1 MRAER
6 PGVLL
11 RAPCD
16 PEAAPP
22 GPVLKPSPA
31 MRSLRGLLLGLLVAA
46 TLAALTP
53 AAQAQYFGRNKVRYD
68 DFAFRV
74 LETEHFDIYY
84 YEGMDQ
90 SVRDVA
96 RMAER
101 WYDRL
106 SVILD
111 HEFEDRKSI
120 VLYAD
125 DADFRQTNIANIGEG
140 TQGVTEGARLRV
152 VLPVASSYAE
162 TDHVLGHELIH
173 QFQYDIART
182 SGRFAQFVRL
192 PLFLIEGMAEYY
204 SVGRE
209 DALTAMWMRDA
220 VLRDDFPSVGDLQ
233 TSGRYNEYQYGQ
245 PFWAYVGGTYGDEAG
260 VQLFRTAL
268 DMPLDSAI
276 VAVTGVSADTLSARW
291 ERELRATLVPPA
303 EGRAAPR
310 PPRTDAEREAIAEER
325 AARAEAIAEGQRP
338 RAPRF
343 LAYPDSL
350 PDIDAT
356 RLLARERETG
366 GINIAPQLSPDGRYV
381 AYLSELDLFGIDL
394 FLANA
399 ETGEVVTKLES
410 VGTDSHFDAI
420 RFIESAGA
428 WSPDGRQFAYVV
440 FAGGDNE
447 IAVLDVDR
455 RDVVRRLTVA
465 GIGAIKDPS
474 WSPDGTRLVFSGVQ
488 GGISDLYTVAVG
500 GADDGTVAQLTNDR
514 FADLQPAW
522 SPDGRQIAFVTDRGP
537 ETDFVRLTFSP
548 MQIALF
554 DVETGAVETLAL
566 FDDVKHINPAWS
578 PNGSSLYFISDRAGF
593 NDVYRYDVASGGLF
607 QVTNLATGVAG
618 IADLSPALSVA
629 DRTGALAYSVFE
641 GQRYSVY
648 RTDAADAVG
657 TPVDRVSETVVADVL
672 PPVSAIGTSSIQD
685 YLADATGGLPEA
697 QTFPTRDY
705 TPRLSLEYI
714 SQPQVGVGYDSFYNS
729 GFGVAGGISFLFA
742 DQLSDNLVGVSV
754 AANGTFKD
762 IGGQALYL
770 NRGSRLNYGAIVG
783 QVPFLQVLFGAAPPE
798 AGGYPTRLYYRTY
811 ITQAGGLAS
820 YPLNQSQR
828 LEANAG
834 YRRYGFDLEY
844 DSFQITGGG
853 FGIYEGRRPYEGFDP
868 EPLHLAEAGAAFV
881 GDASFFGFVSPI
893 RGYRYRFGVDGTVG
907 SLDYATVTTDA
918 RRYQMVRLP
927 GAPRRVPLTFAV
939 RALHFGRYGTDADNG
954 LLNPLYLGF
963 GQFVRG
969 YSAGSFENNLAFGAF
984 QDRLLGSKM
993 AVASAEVRLPL
1004 FGVPQLG
1011 LISFPYLP
1019 TELSLFADAGFV
1031 WGTIPEFRSVNQ
1043 QTGELVNGPT
1053 YGSSFDDQRPV
1064 FSAGVSARISVLGAL
1079 VVEPYYALPFSRWGD
1094 DGDLSAGRGVF
1105 GLNLTP
1111 GW

>member
-1 MRAER
+1 
-6 PGVLL
+6 
-11 RAPCD
+11 
-16 PEAAPP
+16 
-22 GPVLKPSPA
+22 
-31 MRSLRGLLLGLLVAA
+31 MRSPVRGLLSGLLLAA
-46 TLAALTP
+46 TLVALAP

-68 DFAFRV
+68 DFDFRV
-74 LETEHFDIYY
+74 LETEHFDLYY
-84 YEGMDQ
+84 YEGMEQ
-90 SVRDVA
+90 SAPDVA

-106 SVILD
+106 STILD

-162 TDHVLGHELIH
+162 TDHVLGHELVH

-192 PLFLIEGMAEYY
+192 PLFVIEGMAEYY

-220 VLRDDFPSVGDLQ
+220 CLRDDFPTIGELQ
-233 TSGRYNEYQYGQ
+233 RSGRYNEYQYGQ
-245 PFWAYVGGTYGDEAG
+245 PFWAYLAGTYGDETG

-276 VAVTGVSADTLSARW
+276 VAVTGVRPDALSAQW
-291 ERELRATLVPPA
+291 EAALRATLVPPA
-303 EGRAAPR
+303 EGRSAPR
-310 PPRTDAEREAIAEER
+310 PPRTPDELEAIAEER
-325 AARAEAIAEGQRP
+325 RERAEAVAEGDRP
-338 RAPRF
+338 GPPRY

-394 FLANA
+394 FLADA
-399 ETGEVVTKLES
+399 ESGEVLTKLES
-410 VGTDSHFDAI
+410 VGTNSHFDAI
-420 RFIESAGA
+420 RFIESAGT
-428 WSPDGRQFAYVV
+428 WSPDGTRFAYVV

-447 IAVLDVDR
+447 IAVLDVER
-455 RDVVRRLTVA
+455 RDIVERLTVE

-474 WSPDGTRLVFSGVQ
+474 WSPDGSRIAFAGVR
-488 GGISDLYTVAVG
+488 GGISDLYTVEVG
-500 GADDGTVAQLTNDR
+500 GDGDGRVTQLTNDR
-514 FADLQPAW
+514 YADLQPAW
-522 SPDGRQIAFVTDRGP
+522 SPDGSQIAFVTDRGP

-548 MQIALF
+548 MQIALY
-554 DVETGAVETLAL
+554 DVEGGAVEVLDL

-578 PNGSSLYFISDRAGF
+578 PDGQSLYFISDRAGF
-593 NDVYRYDVASGGLF
+593 NDVYRYDVATGDRY

-629 DRTGALAYSVFE
+629 DDTGALAYSVFE
-641 GQRYSVY
+641 AQRYSVY
-648 RTDAADAVG
+648 RTPAEEAVG
-657 TPVDRVSETVVADVL
+657 TLVEDGPETAVADVL
-672 PPVSAIGTSSIQD
+672 PPVGAIGTSSIQA

-697 QTFPTRDY
+697 QTFPTRRY
-705 TPRLSLEYI
+705 SPRLSLEYI

-770 NRGSRLNYGAIVG
+770 NRGKRLNYGAIVG
-783 QVPFLQVLFGAAPPE
+783 QVPFLQVFVGRAPADE
-798 AGGYPTRLYYRTY
+798 GGYLTRLYYRTY
-811 ITQAGGLAS
+811 ITQAGGLTS

-828 LEANAG
+828 IEANAG

-844 DSFQITGGG
+844 DSFRLTQGGG
-853 FGIYEGRRPYEGFDP
+853 GIFEGRRTFEGFDP
-868 EPLHLAEAGAAFV
+868 DALHLFEAGAAFV

-893 RGYRYRFGVDGTVG
+893 RGYRYRLGVDGTMG
-907 SLDYATVTTDA
+907 SLDYASVTADA
-918 RRYQMVRLP
+918 RRYQMVRP
-927 GAPRRVPLTFAV
+927 GGFPRRVPVTLAV
-939 RALHFGRYGTDADNG
+939 RALHFGRYGSGADDP

-969 YSAGSFENNLAFGAF
+969 YSAGSFDTNQAFGAF
-984 QDRLLGSKM
+984 QDRLLGSRL
-993 AVASAEVRLPL
+993 AIASAEVRLPL

-1019 TELSLFADAGFV
+1019 TELTLFADAGFV
-1031 WGTIPEFRSVNQ
+1031 WGTIPQ
-1043 QTGELVNGPT
+1043 QFQRVGGTANIPPIDGPT
-1053 YGSSFDDQRPV
+1053 YGSSFGDQRPV

-1079 VVEPYYALPFSRWGD
+1079 VVEPYYAFPFSRWGD
-1094 DGDLSAGRGVF
+1094 DGDLPSGRGVF

>member
-1 MRAER
+1 
-6 PGVLL
+6 
-11 RAPCD
+11 
-16 PEAAPP
+16 
-22 GPVLKPSPA
+22 
-31 MRSLRGLLLGLLVAA
+31 MRSTARRLLQGLLLAA
-46 TLAALTP
+46 TLAALAP

-68 DFAFRV
+68 DFNFRI
-74 LETEHFDIYY
+74 LETEHFDLYY
-84 YEGMDQ
+84 YEGMEK
-90 SVRDVA
+90 SAPDVA

-106 SVILD
+106 STILD

-162 TDHVLGHELIH
+162 TDHVLGHELVH

-192 PLFLIEGMAEYY
+192 PLFVIEGMAEYY

-220 VLRDDFPSVGDLQ
+220 VLRDDFPTIGELQ
-233 TSGRYNEYQYGQ
+233 RSGRYNEYQYGQ

-276 VAVTGVSADTLSARW
+276 VAVTGIGPDSLSANW
-291 ERELRATLVPPA
+291 ERDLRATLVPPA
-303 EGRAAPR
+303 RDRSAPR
-310 PPRTDAEREAIAEER
+310 PPRTPDELEAIAEER
-325 AARAEAIAEGQRP
+325 RERAEKVAEGDRP
-338 RAPRF
+338 GPPRY

-399 ETGEVVTKLES
+399 ETGEVVAKLES
-410 VGTDSHFDAI
+410 VGTNSHFDAI
-420 RFIESAGA
+420 RFIESAGT
-428 WSPDGRQFAYVV
+428 WSPDGRRFAYVV

-447 IAVLDVDR
+447 IAVLDVNR
-455 RDVVRRLTVA
+455 RDVVRRLTVE

-474 WSPDGTRLVFSGVQ
+474 WSPDGSRIAFAGVQ
-488 GGISDLYTVAVG
+488 GGISDLYTVEVG
-500 GADDGTVAQLTNDR
+500 GANDGRVTQLTNDR
-514 FADLQPAW
+514 YADLQPAW
-522 SPDGRQIAFVTDRGP
+522 SPDGSRIAFVTDRGP
-537 ETDFVRLTFSP
+537 ETDFVRLTYSP
-548 MQIALF
+548 MQIALY
-554 DVETGAVETLAL
+554 DVAAGAVEVLDL
-566 FDDVKHINPAWS
+566 FADVKHINPAWS
-578 PNGSSLYFISDRAGF
+578 PDGQSLYFISDRAGF

-629 DRTGALAYSVFE
+629 DDTGALAYSVFE

-648 RTDAADAVG
+648 RTDAGDAVG
-657 TPVDRVSETVVADVL
+657 TPVDPVSEAVAADVL
-672 PPVSAIGTSSIQD
+672 PPVSAIGTSSIQR
-685 YLADATGGLPEA
+685 YLANATGGLPEA
-697 QTFPTRDY
+697 QAFPTRGY
-705 TPRLSLEYI
+705 SPRLSLEYI
-714 SQPQVGVGYDSFYNS
+714 SQPQVGVGYDSYYNS

-754 AANGTFKD
+754 AANGSFKD

-770 NRGSRLNYGAIVG
+770 NRGKRLNYGAIVG
-783 QVPFLQVLFGAAPPE
+783 QVPFLQVLFGRAPEE

-811 ITQAGGLAS
+811 ITQAGGLTS

-828 LEANAG
+828 IEANAG

-844 DSFQITGGG
+844 DSFQLGQGG
-853 FGIYEGRRPYEGFDP
+853 FGLYEGRRAYEGFDP
-868 EPLHLAEAGAAFV
+868 DPLHLAEAGAAFV

-907 SLDYATVTTDA
+907 SLDYAAVTTDA
-918 RRYQMVRLP
+918 RRYQMVRP
-927 GAPRRVPLTFAV
+927 GGFPRRLPITLAV
-939 RALHFGRYGTDADNG
+939 RALHFGRYGNDADNFR
-954 LLNPLYLGF
+954 LNPLFLGY
-963 GQFVRG
+963 GQYVRG
-969 YSAGSFENNLAFGAF
+969 YSFGSFESNEAFGAF

-993 AVASAEVRLPL
+993 AIASAEVRLPL

-1011 LISFPYLP
+1011 LVSFPYLP

-1031 WGTIPEFRSVNQ
+1031 WGTIPQFRSINQ
-1043 QTGELVNGPT
+1043 TTGEVVDGPT
-1053 YGSSFDDQRPV
+1053 FGSSFGDQRPV

-1094 DGDLSAGRGVF
+1094 GGDLPTGRGVF

>member
-1 MRAER
+1 
-6 PGVLL
+6 
-11 RAPCD
+11 
-16 PEAAPP
+16 
-22 GPVLKPSPA
+22 
-31 MRSLRGLLLGLLVAA
+31 MRSTARSLIHGLLLAA
-46 TLAALTP
+46 TLVALAP

-68 DFAFRV
+68 DFDFRI
-74 LETEHFDIYY
+74 LETEHFDLYY
-84 YEGMDQ
+84 YEGMEQ
-90 SVRDVA
+90 SAPDVA

-106 SVILD
+106 STILQ

-192 PLFLIEGMAEYY
+192 PLFVIEGMAEYY

-220 VLRDDFPSVGDLQ
+220 ILRDDFPTIGELQ
-233 TSGRYNEYQYGQ
+233 RSGRFNEYQYGQ
-245 PFWAYVGGTYGDEAG
+245 PFWAFIGGTYGDETG

-276 VAVTGVSADTLSARW
+276 VAVTGISSDSLSANW
-291 ERELRATLVPPA
+291 ERALRATLVPPA
-303 EGRAAPR
+303 EGRSAPR
-310 PPRTDAEREAIAEER
+310 PPRTPDELDAIAEER
-325 AARAEAIAEGQRP
+325 RERAEAVAEGKRP
-338 RAPRF
+338 KAPRF

-394 FLANA
+394 FLADA
-399 ETGEVVTKLES
+399 ESGEVLTKLES
-410 VGTDSHFDAI
+410 VGTNSHFDAI
-420 RFIESAGA
+420 RFIESAGT
-428 WSPDGRQFAYVV
+428 WSPDGSRFAYVV

-447 IAVLDVDR
+447 IAVLDVGR
-455 RDVVRRLTVA
+455 RNVVKRLTVE

-474 WSPDGTRLVFSGVQ
+474 WSPDGSRIAFAGVQ
-488 GGISDLYTVAVG
+488 GGISDLYTVEVG
-500 GADDGTVAQLTNDR
+500 GPNDGRVVQLTNDR
-514 FADLQPAW
+514 YADLQPAW
-522 SPDGRQIAFVTDRGP
+522 SPDGSEIAFVTDRGP
-537 ETDFVRLTFSP
+537 ETDFVRLTYSP

-554 DVETGAVETLAL
+554 DVASGRVETLDL
-566 FDDVKHINPAWS
+566 FQGVKHINPAWS
-578 PNGSSLYFISDRAGF
+578 PDGASLYFISDRAGF
-593 NDVYRYDVASGGLF
+593 NDVYRYDTAGGGVY
-607 QVTNLATGVAG
+607 QVTNLATGVSG

-629 DRTGALAYSVFE
+629 DGTGALAYSVFE

-648 RTDAADAVG
+648 RTAAEDAVG
-657 TPVDRVSETVVADVL
+657 TLVETATEPAVADVL
-672 PPVSAIGTSSIQD
+672 PPVSAIGTSSIQT

-697 QTFPTRDY
+697 QAFPTRGY
-705 TPRLSLEYI
+705 SPRLSLEYI
-714 SQPQVGVGYDSFYNS
+714 SQPQVGVGYDSYYNS

-754 AANGTFKD
+754 AANGSFKD

-783 QVPFLQVLFGAAPPE
+783 QVPYLQVLFGRAPEE
-798 AGGYPTRLYYRTY
+798 AGGYATRLYYRTY
-811 ITQAGGLAS
+811 ITQVGGLTS

-828 LEANAG
+828 LEANVG

-844 DSFQITGGG
+844 DSFQFNPGG
-853 FGIYEGRRPYEGFDP
+853 FGALYEGRRAYEGFDP
-868 EPLHLAEAGAAFV
+868 DPLHLAEAGAAFV

-907 SLDYATVTTDA
+907 SLDYATVTADA
-918 RRYQMVRLP
+918 RRYQMVRP
-927 GAPRRVPLTFAV
+927 GGFPRRVPITLAV
-939 RALHFGRYGTDADNG
+939 RAVHYGRYGTDADNFR
-954 LLNPLYLGF
+954 LNPLYLGY
-963 GQFVRG
+963 GQYVRG
-969 YSAGSFENNLAFGAF
+969 YSFNSFNSSEAFGAF

-993 AVASAEVRLPL
+993 AVASAEVRVPL

-1031 WGTIPEFRSVNQ
+1031 WGTIPQFRSINGD
-1043 QTGELVNGPT
+1043 TGDVADGPT
-1053 YGSSFDDQRPV
+1053 FGSAFGDQRPV

-1094 DGDLSAGRGVF
+1094 DGDLTSGRGVF

>member
-1 MRAER
+1 MRT
-6 PGVLL
+6 
-11 RAPCD
+11 
-16 PEAAPP
+16 
-22 GPVLKPSPA
+22 PA
-31 MRSLRGLLLGLLVAA
+31 RGLLSGLLIAA
-46 TLAALTP
+46 TLVALAP

-68 DFAFRV
+68 DFNFRI
-74 LETEHFDIYY
+74 LETEHFDLYY
-84 YEGMDQ
+84 YEGMEQ
-90 SVRDVA
+90 SAPDVA

-106 SVILD
+106 STILD

-162 TDHVLGHELIH
+162 TDHVLGHELVH

-192 PLFLIEGMAEYY
+192 PLFVIEGMAEYY

-220 VLRDDFPSVGDLQ
+220 CLRDDFPTIGELQ
-233 TSGRYNEYQYGQ
+233 RSGRYNEYQYGQ
-245 PFWAYVGGTYGDEAG
+245 PFWAYIAGTYGDETG

-268 DMPLDSAI
+268 DMPLDSAL
-276 VAVTGVSADTLSARW
+276 VAVTGISADSLSAGW
-291 ERELRATLVPPA
+291 ERSLRATLVPPA
-303 EGRAAPR
+303 EGRSAPR
-310 PPRTDAEREAIAEER
+310 PPRTSSELEAIAEER
-325 AARAEAIAEGQRP
+325 RERAEAIAEGERP
-338 RAPRF
+338 GPPRY

-394 FLANA
+394 FLADA
-399 ETGEVVTKLES
+399 ESGEVLTKLES
-410 VGTDSHFDAI
+410 VGTNSHFDAI
-420 RFIESAGA
+420 RFIESAGT
-428 WSPDGRQFAYVV
+428 WSPDGSRFAYVV

-447 IAVLDVDR
+447 IAVLDVER
-455 RDVVRRLTVA
+455 RDVVRRLTVE

-474 WSPDGTRLVFSGVQ
+474 WSPDGSRIAFAGVR
-488 GGISDLYTVAVG
+488 GGISDLYTVEVG
-500 GADDGTVAQLTNDR
+500 GPNDGRVVQLTNDR
-514 FADLQPAW
+514 YADLQPAW
-522 SPDGRQIAFVTDRGP
+522 SPDGTQIAFVTDRGP

-548 MQIALF
+548 MQIALY
-554 DVETGAVETLAL
+554 DLDGGGVEVLDL
-566 FDDVKHINPAWS
+566 FADVKHINPAWS
-578 PNGSSLYFISDRAGF
+578 PDGQSLYFISDRAGF
-593 NDVYRYDVASGGLF
+593 NDVYRYDVATGDRY

-629 DRTGALAYSVFE
+629 DDTGALAYSVFE
-641 GQRYSVY
+641 AQRYSVY
-648 RTDAADAVG
+648 RTPAEEAVG
-657 TPVDRVSETVVADVL
+657 TLVEDDPETVVADVL
-672 PPVSAIGTSSIQD
+672 PPVSAIGTSSIQG

-697 QTFPTRDY
+697 QTFPTRGY
-705 TPRLSLEYI
+705 SPRLSLEYI
-714 SQPQVGVGYDSFYNS
+714 SQPQVGVGYDSYYNS

-783 QVPFLQVLFGAAPPE
+783 QVPFLQVLFGRAPAE
-798 AGGYPTRLYYRTY
+798 RGGYATRLYYRTY
-811 ITQAGGLAS
+811 ITQVGGLTS

-828 LEANAG
+828 IEANAG

-844 DSFQITGGG
+844 DSFQITPNG
-853 FGIYEGRRPYEGFDP
+853 FGIFEGRRSYEGFDP
-868 EPLHLAEAGAAFV
+868 DPLHLAEAGAAFV

-907 SLDYATVTTDA
+907 SLDYASVTADA
-918 RRYQMVRLP
+918 RRYQMVRP
-927 GAPRRVPLTFAV
+927 GGLPRRVPITLAV
-939 RALHFGRYGTDADNG
+939 RALHFGRYGTDADNFR
-954 LLNPLYLGF
+954 LNPLYLGF

-969 YSAGSFENNLAFGAF
+969 YSAGSFESNQAFGAF

-993 AVASAEVRLPL
+993 AVASAEVRFPL
-1004 FGVPQLG
+1004 LGVPQLG
-1011 LISFPYLP
+1011 LVSFPYLP
-1019 TELSLFADAGFV
+1019 TELALFADAGFV
-1031 WGTIPEFRSVNQ
+1031 WGTIPQFRSFNED
-1043 QTGELVNGPT
+1043 TGEVFDGPT
-1053 YGSSFDDQRPV
+1053 YGSSFGDQRPV

-1079 VVEPYYALPFSRWGD
+1079 VVEPYYALPISRWGD
-1094 DGDLSAGRGVF
+1094 DGDLASGRGVF